1 MKYFKKYNITFLILF
16 FVLFFIFNI
25 FLKKKYRN
33 EGFINNNKDIG
44 EMMNE
49 NYSIKHICNQ
59 CNPQNKPCK
68 SQFCNNGCRKQCKNL
83 YDGPLKVPLYL
94 YPSLHY
100 HPFDEPN

>member
-1 MKYFKKYNITFLILF
+1 MNIIKKYFYILMILIIL
-16 FVLFFIFNI
+16 LLFIFYNSY
-25 FLKKKYRN
+25 KN
-33 EGFINNNKDIG
+33 EHFINNNKDG
-44 EMMNE
+44 EEMMNE
-49 NYSIKHICNQ
+49 YYSIKHICNQ

>member
-1 MKYFKKYNITFLILF
+1 MNIIKKYFYILMILIIL
-16 FVLFFIFNI
+16 LLFIFYNSY
-25 FLKKKYRN
+25 KN
-33 EGFINNNKDIG
+33 EHFINNNKDG
-44 EMMNE
+44 EEMMNE
-49 NYSIKHICNQ
+49 YYSIKHICNQ

-68 SQFCNNGCRKQCKNL
+68 SQFCNNGCRKQCNNL

>member
-1 MKYFKKYNITFLILF
+1 MILIIL
-16 FVLFFIFNI
+16 LLFIFYNSY
-25 FLKKKYRN
+25 KN
-33 EGFINNNKDIG
+33 EHFINNNKDG
-44 EMMNE
+44 EEMMNE
-49 NYSIKHICNQ
+49 YYSIKHICNQ

>member
-1 MKYFKKYNITFLILF
+1 MSFFKKYFYTLFILF
-16 FVLFFIFNI
+16 ILFSFIYYIQYKN
-25 FLKKKYRN
+25 K
-33 EGFINNNKDIG
+33 ETFINNNQQIDEI
-44 EMMNE
+44 MNE

-59 CNPQNKPCK
+59 CNPKNKPCN
-68 SQFCNNGCRKQCKNL
+68 SPFCKNNCRKQCKNL